1 MASGPLRILEKRAE
15 LVRKCTA
22 LDWNDFRHFLA
33 VHRAGTLAGAARGL
47 RVQHSTVGRRL
58 DALEEALGARLF
70 LRTPDGFVLTGA
82 GSAILPLIEEAERAL
97 AAAERVVQ
105 GGDERVEGIVRLTTS
120 ELLSGLLVRRLA
132 ELSALHPQLMV
143 EVLAGN
149 RSLDL
154 ARGEADLAVRVAATT
169 QPDLVCKRI
178 GDAGWSLYASESYI
192 LRRGAPASPRDLAGH
207 DVIAFDESMA
217 GVPGAIWLGRHGAGA
232 RVAIRGNSIPA
243 VLNAAIVG
251 MGLAVIPCFMG
262 DVEPTLK
269 RLTPELL
276 GSREIWLV
284 FHPDVARIAR
294 VRRVIDF
301 VTEVV
306 GQELARLSGVTVAS

>member
-1 MASGPLRILEKRAE
+1 
-15 LVRKCTA
+15 

-82 GSAILPLIEEAERAL
+82 GAAILPLIEEAERAL
-97 AAAERVVQ
+97 AAAERLVE
-105 GGDERVEGIVRLTTS
+105 GGDERIEGIVRLTTS
-120 ELLSGLLVRRLA
+120 ESFSGLLVRRLA
-132 ELSALHPQLMV
+132 ELSTLHPQLMV

-154 ARGEADLAVRVAATT
+154 SRGEADLAVRIAATT

-178 GDAGWSLYASESYI
+178 GDAGWSLYASEGY
-192 LRRGAPASPRDLAGH
+192 LRRRGAPASPRDLAGH

-217 GVPGAIWLGRHGAGA
+217 AVPGAIWLDRHGAGA

-262 DVEPTLK
+262 DVEPTLS
-269 RLTPELL
+269 RLTPEVL

-301 VTEVV
+301 VTMVIGE
-306 GQELARLSGVTVAS
+306 ESARLRGATVAP